1 MGSQLLIVFASSALV
16 ALVFAGIKT
25 DILIRKGSCSPG
37 HQVVAGD
44 DKYRVALMEIDLAK
58 NDQYALCDGSM
69 YGDSTP
75 CMINSTGQERIWA
88 ASRLY
93 LKIYTQT
100 PQLPDAFRIRCIRID
115 DQYDGDVRRYEGE
128 FFIGQNITDACHL
141 HYDKWTG
148 DKVERGLN
156 SPCTSCCDWQH
167 CDGNS
172 YILNEDY
179 KYKL

>member
-58 NDQYALCDGSM
+58 NDQ
-69 YGDSTP
+69 
-75 CMINSTGQERIWA
+75 
-88 ASRLY
+88 
-93 LKIYTQT
+93 
-100 PQLPDAFRIRCIRID
+100 ID